1 MKMITF
7 NCSIIRCILAIIL
20 CLVLI
25 LWPEAVV
32 TYLVMTI
39 GVCFIL
45 PGLFSLLNY
54 FTRQKQEGEPAPMFP
69 IDGAGSILFGAWLVL
84 MPQFF
89 VSILMYILGALLI
102 IAGIQQILTLVSA
115 RKWSF
120 VPYGFYVIP
129 TLILITGIMIL
140 IYPFGAAANTFLSW
154 SYLFFVHGDG
164 CVVGWKFIEMAIWK
178 ECVF

>member
-7 NCSIIRCILAIIL
+7 NGSILRCILALIL
-20 CLVLI
+20 GLVLI

-69 IDGAGSILFGAWLVL
+69 IDGAGSILFGAWLVV

-140 IYPFGAAANTFLSW
+140 IYPFGAAANTFVIFGVACLIYGLSELINW
-154 SYLFFVHGDG
+154 Y
-164 CVVGWKFIEMAIWK
+164 KFRPREY
-178 ECVF
+178 

>member
-7 NCSIIRCILAIIL
+7 NGSILRCILALIL
-20 CLVLI
+20 GLVLI

-39 GVCFIL
+39 GICFIL

-89 VSILMYILGALLI
+89 VSILMYIL
-102 IAGIQQILTLVSA
+102 ILTLVSA

-140 IYPFGAAANTFLSW
+140 IYPFGAAANTFVIFGVACLIYGLSELINW
-154 SYLFFVHGDG
+154 Y
-164 CVVGWKFIEMAIWK
+164 KFRPREY
-178 ECVF
+178 